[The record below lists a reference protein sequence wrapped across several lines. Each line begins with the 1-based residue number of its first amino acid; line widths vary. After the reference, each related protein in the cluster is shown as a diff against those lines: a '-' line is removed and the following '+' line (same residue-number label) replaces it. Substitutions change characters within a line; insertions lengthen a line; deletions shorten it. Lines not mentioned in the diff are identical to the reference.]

1 MYRAL
6 ADQAISLV
14 VANFPQILIFAGI
27 CAFSRAFRGRPV
39 IEKALMS
46 LGFFLGMA
54 LLAGSIHMFL
64 AGPRDAATILI
75 GGVLG
80 LGIFL
85 RPIRGL
91 RWAALLALMVGL
103 ASSYILIRY
112 LMVSSP
118 LVIAFG
124 FLVPALLTY
133 LALKFLE
140 DLIQVIGAILSFPPF
155 AFALGALGMVQGLL
169 LLLGRSLAPL
179 LPKL

>member
-1 MYRAL
+1 M
-6 ADQAISLV
+6 DQAVSLT

-27 CAFSRAFRGRPV
+27 CAFSRAFRGKPA
-39 IEKALMS
+39 IERALTS
-46 LGFFLGMA
+46 LGFLLGMA

-75 GGVLG
+75 GGALG

-85 RPIRGL
+85 KPIRGL
-91 RWAALLALMVGL
+91 RWAALLALVVGL
-103 ASSYILIRY
+103 ASSYVLIKY
-112 LMVSSP
+112 LMISSV

-124 FLVPALLTY
+124 FLVPALLAY
-133 LALKFLE
+133 LALKFFE
-140 DLIQVIGAILSFPPF
+140 DLIQVIGGILSFPPF
-155 AFALGALGMVQGLL
+155 AFTLGALGMVQGLL